1 MPVSDLLARGDVWYN
16 VPGKNAA
23 EFISSFISAIRV
35 PEGIKKDELS
45 QACARR
51 EASSSTAMGRGVAL
65 PHPGEPM
72 APGAD
77 KAFVALAYPRFP
89 VDWRAP
95 DGSPV
100 KAVFLIVSAS
110 RNDHLVTLSSLARMC
125 GNDEFRAALAS
136 QAPLDAVVKLME
148 KLQVKKA

>member
-1 MPVSDLLARGDVWYN
+1 MPVSELLARGKVWLN

-23 EFISSFISAIRV
+23 EFINAFVSAIKL
-35 PEGIKKDELS
+35 PEGLKREDLS

-65 PHPGEPM
+65 PHPGEPL
-72 APGAD
+72 ASGPD

-95 DGSPV
+95 DGAPV

-110 RNDHLVTLSSLARMC
+110 RNDHLVTLSTLARLC
-125 GNDEFRAALAS
+125 GIDEFRSALEAR
-136 QAPLDAVVKLME
+136 APLEAILSLME
-148 KLQVKKA
+148 RHQVKKA